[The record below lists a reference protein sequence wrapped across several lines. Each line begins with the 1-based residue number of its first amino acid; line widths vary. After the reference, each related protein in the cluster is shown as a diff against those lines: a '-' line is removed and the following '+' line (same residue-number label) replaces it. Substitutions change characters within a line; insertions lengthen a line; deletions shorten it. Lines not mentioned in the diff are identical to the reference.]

1 VSAIPQTED
10 IGHRPVSRAPL
21 QESLRG
27 AEEQTLGELGVVRE
41 SLGRAVE
48 AVTTGETAIAEELAA
63 GAAERERRYGEVH
76 DCLLALMARQAP
88 VAGDLRLATA
98 LLHVNDRVERM
109 GAQCVNIA
117 TLCRAFPKGGRP
129 SSGQLECLSAMA
141 RLADEQVAEAAR
153 VFTERDIE
161 GARRLVEH
169 DLGINEQNRRCF
181 ALAVREGDDEVHREV
196 AFLVALMARAIERIG
211 DNAVDIGR
219 QAAFAATGR
228 LRTS

>member
-1 VSAIPQTED
+1 
-10 IGHRPVSRAPL
+10 
-21 QESLRG
+21 LRE
-27 AEEQTLGELGVVRE
+27 AEERTLAELAVVRE
-41 SLGRAVE
+41 LLAETIRA
-48 AVTTGETAIAEELAA
+48 ATTCDTAIADQVSAQA
-63 GAAERERRYGEVH
+63 GDLDRRYGEVH

-98 LLHVNDRVERM
+98 LLHVNDRIERM
-109 GAQCVNIA
+109 GSQCLNIA
-117 TLCRAFPKGGRP
+117 TLCRALPEGERP

-141 RLADEQVAEAAR
+141 RLADEQVTEALR
-153 VFTERDIE
+153 VFAQRDVD

-181 ALAVREGDDEVHREV
+181 ALAVRDGDDEVHREV
-196 AFLVALMARAIERIG
+196 GFMVAMMARAIERVG

-228 LRTS
+228 LRMASES